1 VGAGLR
7 PHDLASSTEPPRL
20 RLGFAA
26 SQEPLSFGRGVPIE
40 TYAPYRVAHMR
51 MITQRHSNADAI
63 ASREFERVEHVF
75 AESGLLPDESARRL
89 VRETVCET
97 LAKLDPAD
105 KESLDAALL
114 LVASSLFA
122 CAPSTLT
129 ADPAR
134 ITRLADR
141 LAADLGV
148 PRARVARA
156 LLAAPEQLKR
166 PAGYGA
172 EVLLAL
178 LEAADRRLTRLGFD
192 LHDGPLQEL
201 LLLGEDMRMFGEQL
215 AAVLGERDE
224 ARLLRGR
231 LEDLEARSIA
241 LERGLRQISTATGAS
256 VRTDRP
262 FADAVLELTDAF
274 TARTGIVPAVSIE
287 GGLSSMSPS
296 QRIALLSVVGEA
308 LNNVREHG
316 GTATEVDV
324 TIRLGADGVGAR
336 VRDNGCGFDV
346 ETALLDAAR
355 RGRIGLAGIYERVRL
370 LDGECVVESRPG
382 GPTTVSLK
390 LPYWEL
396 HSGSNSAAAGGG

>member
-1 VGAGLR
+1 
-7 PHDLASSTEPPRL
+7 
-20 RLGFAA
+20 
-26 SQEPLSFGRGVPIE
+26 VPIE
-40 TYAPYRVAHMR
+40 TYVPPWVAPVR
-51 MITQRHSNADAI
+51 MIAQRQKTADATV
-63 ASREFERVEHVF
+63 SREFDRVEHAF

-105 KESLDAALL
+105 KESLDAARL
-114 LVASSLFA
+114 LVANSLLA
-122 CAPSTLT
+122 CAPQALA

-141 LAADLGV
+141 LAADLGMS
-148 PRARVARA
+148 RARVARA
-156 LLAAPEQLKR
+156 LLTAPEQLKR
-166 PAGYGA
+166 PAAFGA
-172 EVLLAL
+172 DVLLAL

-201 LLLGEDMRMFGEQL
+201 SLLGEDMRMFGEQL
-215 AAVLGERDE
+215 ASVLGERDE
-224 ARLLRGR
+224 APLLRGR

-241 LERGLRQISTATGAS
+241 LERGLRQISSAAGAS
-256 VRTDRP
+256 VQSDRP
-262 FADAVLELTDAF
+262 FADAVRELTDAF
-274 TARTGIVPAVSIE
+274 SARTGIAPAVSIE
-287 GGLSSMSPS
+287 EGLSCMSPS

-308 LNNVREHG
+308 LNNIREHG
-316 GTATEVDV
+316 RTATDV
-324 TIRLGADGVGAR
+324 HVAIRLGADGVGAQ

-396 HSGSNSAAAGGG
+396 HGGSNDAAVGSG

>member
-1 VGAGLR
+1 
-7 PHDLASSTEPPRL
+7 
-20 RLGFAA
+20 
-26 SQEPLSFGRGVPIE
+26 
-40 TYAPYRVAHMR
+40 
-51 MITQRHSNADAI
+51 MITQRQNTADAM
-63 ASREFERVEHVF
+63 ASREFERVERAF
-75 AESGLLPDESARRL
+75 ADSGLLPDESARRL
-89 VRETVCET
+89 VRETVYEA
-97 LAKLDPAD
+97 LAELDPTD
-105 KESLDAALL
+105 KDSLDAARLL
-114 LVASSLFA
+114 AANSLLA
-122 CAPSTLT
+122 CAPPALS

-156 LLAAPEQLKR
+156 LLTAPEQLKR
-166 PAGYGA
+166 PEAFGV

-215 AAVLGERDE
+215 AAVLGERNE

-231 LEDLEARSIA
+231 LEDLEAHSIA
-241 LERGLRQISTATGAS
+241 LERGLRQISTAAGAS
-256 VRTDRP
+256 VQADRP
-262 FADAVLELTDAF
+262 FADAVHELTTAF
-274 TARTGIVPAVSIE
+274 TARTGIVPSVSIE
-287 GGLSSMSPS
+287 GGPASMSQS

-308 LNNVREHG
+308 LNNIREHG
-316 GTATEVDV
+316 RTATQVDV
-324 TIRLGADGVGAR
+324 AIRLGADGVGAR
-336 VRDNGCGFDV
+336 VRDDGCGFDV

-370 LDGECVVESRPG
+370 LDGECVVESKPG

-390 LPYWEL
+390 LPYWDL
-396 HSGSNSAAAGGG
+396 HGGSGSVAAAGGS

>member
-1 VGAGLR
+1 MR
-7 PHDLASSTEPPRL
+7 PP
-20 RLGFAA
+20 
-26 SQEPLSFGRGVPIE
+26 
-40 TYAPYRVAHMR
+40 VAR
-51 MITQRHSNADAI
+51 TQMITQSQNTADAI
-63 ASREFERVEHVF
+63 ASREFDRVEHAF
-75 AESGLLPDESARRL
+75 AESGLLPEESARRL
-89 VRETVCET
+89 VHETIYEA
-97 LAKLDPAD
+97 LATLDPAD
-105 KESLDAALL
+105 RESLDAARLL
-114 LVASSLFA
+114 LASSLLA
-122 CAPSTLT
+122 CAPSALT

-156 LLAAPEQLKR
+156 LLTAPEQRKR
-166 PAGYGA
+166 PAAFGT

-215 AAVLGERDE
+215 ASVLGDRDE

-241 LERGLRQISTATGAS
+241 LERGLRQISTAAGAS
-256 VRTDRP
+256 VQTDRP
-262 FADAVLELTDAF
+262 FADAVHELTNTF
-274 TARTGIVPAVSIE
+274 TARAGIAPSVSIE

-316 GTATEVDV
+316 RTATEVDV
-324 TIRLGADGVGAR
+324 AIRLGADGVRAR

-390 LPYWEL
+390 LPYWEQ
-396 HSGSNSAAAGGG
+396 HGGSNSAAAGGR